1 MNDPLSNLAVQPG
14 NERRSYY
21 YAAQPEFY
29 TWNYFTAAGTT
40 GRYQLFDNKTESI
53 FLDGTLEEATFIKVK
68 NLIIFGDSLV
78 KLYLKPSKVILY
90 NINYMLTKLEKC
102 SLKGSIS

>member
-1 MNDPLSNLAVQPG
+1 MNFSIKDFFSKCDKIRRKLSNNHFSNLAVQPG
-14 NERRSYY
+14 NERRSYH

-29 TWNYFTAAGTT
+29 NWNYFTAVGTT

-68 NLIIFGDSLV
+68 KIIIFGDNLV
-78 KLYLKPSKVILY
+78 
-90 NINYMLTKLEKC
+90 
-102 SLKGSIS
+102 

>member
-29 TWNYFTAAGTT
+29 KWNYFTAAGTT
-40 GRYQLFDNKTESI
+40 GRYQLFVNKTESI
-53 FLDGTLEEATFIKVK
+53 FFDGTLEEATFIKVK
-68 NLIIFGDSLV
+68 TFYYICDNLS
-78 KLYLKPSKVILY
+78 
-90 NINYMLTKLEKC
+90 
-102 SLKGSIS
+102 